1 MTIAD
6 AIKKVLEKYP
16 EGLTDKAIYEKIIE
30 NGYYE
35 FGAQE
40 PIKVVATA
48 KIAGRTL
55 TSGYS
60 NIVKG

>member
-40 PIKVVATA
+40 PIKVVAVELEHVDTKV
-48 KIAGRTL
+48 KI
-55 TSGYS
+55 
-60 NIVKG
+60 